1 VAILIPARFNGPA
14 DSANGGV
21 TAGLLGGLLGG
32 DEIEQRAVEVT
43 LRRPPPLQVE
53 LRVDRVELATGPAGP
68 AGALRLFDED
78 RLIAEAVIVED
89 DIVPVPPVGQ
99 VDAARAAAR
108 YDGFADHPFPTC
120 YVCGTERAGRDGL
133 ELFAGRVAT
142 GPDDDGVATPWRAGR
157 DLDLGAVLVWA
168 ALDCPGGWSIGLSG
182 RRAVLG
188 RMRAKVSSLPEPGEA
203 CVVVGRRDGWQGR
216 KALASTSAYGQ
227 DGRLLGVAAQ
237 TWIELR

>member
-21 TAGLLGGLLGG
+21 TAGLLAGLLGG
-32 DEIEQRAVEVT
+32 DDIEQRAVEVT
-43 LRRPPPLQVE
+43 LRRPPPLQIE
-53 LRVDRVELATGPAGP
+53 LRVERAEPATGPAE
-68 AGALRLFDED
+68 ALRLFDED
-78 RLIAEAVIVED
+78 RLIAEAVIVVD
-89 DIVPVPPVGQ
+89 DDLAPVPPVSQ
-99 VDAARAAAR
+99 VDAERAAAR
-108 YDGFADHPFPTC
+108 YDGLTDHPFPTC
-120 YVCGTERAGRDGL
+120 YVCGVERAGHDGL
-133 ELFAGRVAT
+133 ELFAGRVGT
-142 GPDDDGVATPWRAGR
+142 GPDDDRVATPWQVGR

-188 RMRAKVSSLPEPGEA
+188 RIRARVSSLPQPDEA
-203 CVVVGRRDGWQGR
+203 CVVVGWRDGWQGR
-216 KALASTSAYGQ
+216 KALARTSAYGQ